1 MGRVDQLQRLA
12 ELVRTHRQCPRE
24 HNNTTSTA
32 ATPPYPYSFDY
43 ALGAPRRFEMSS
55 SNDAAFLEEEEIARE
70 FRVRLRARQEAA
82 RANKAQRVRGRA
94 NKVDRRSRTEDGGE
108 DTPLLGRNGSTGSP
122 DSQRDGSEPE
132 WFGYAELRALPWW
145 KRPSIYWLLPPFLLF
160 TMAFGAI
167 IVPKLNLIMDLV
179 CDQYY
184 ASSPDPISGPMDP
197 GQRFDRCQTDAVSS
211 RSSLFLLY
219 GNLCSG
225 ILTAISSPKL
235 GALSDR
241 YGRKTLLVCT
251 TFGALMGEVLTILA
265 AKYPETVHVNW
276 ILVGYALDGLTGS
289 FIVGMALAHSYASD
303 CTSPQRRNVAFG
315 YFYACLF
322 TGIALGPVLSGY
334 IIDWRQ
340 KYVGKTEAVLLIFY
354 IALACHGFFIL
365 FLAFAV
371 PESLS
376 KERQEAARRR
386 HRDEKERNG
395 GLAPDWIDQLRSL
408 NLLEPLKILWPTG
421 PGTSPALRRNLILLA
436 ATDTIMF
443 GIAMGAM
450 GVVVVY
456 TRRQFGWQEL
466 ESGKFVSIVNSARV
480 FVLLF
485 ALPTVTR
492 LIRGKNGTKN
502 QRNSGSD
509 VLDLS
514 IIRIAVFF
522 DMLGY
527 LGYTLSRDGNVFI
540 LSGTVAAFGGIGS
553 PAIGSALTKHVPPDR
568 VGQVLGATGLLHA
581 FARVL
586 GPTIFN
592 GIYSA
597 TVSSFR
603 QTVFV
608 CLTATF
614 GAALVLSCFI
624 RPHVYLELEADGS
637 PSRSGSTMSGHE
649 EEASA

>member
-1 MGRVDQLQRLA
+1 
-12 ELVRTHRQCPRE
+12 
-24 HNNTTSTA
+24 
-32 ATPPYPYSFDY
+32 
-43 ALGAPRRFEMSS
+43 MSS

-70 FRVRLRARQEAA
+70 FRARLRARQEAV
-82 RANKAQRVRGRA
+82 RANKAQDIRQHPNRLDGNPRA
-94 NKVDRRSRTEDGGE
+94 AESSEDA
-108 DTPLLGRNGSTGSP
+108 PLLGRNDATGSA
-122 DSQRDGSEPE
+122 DSEDDGSEPE
-132 WFGYAELRALPWW
+132 WFGYAELRGLPWW
-145 KRPSIYWLLPPFLLF
+145 KRPSVYWLLPPFLLF

-197 GQRFDRCQTDAVSS
+197 GQQPDRCQTDAVSS

-225 ILTAISSPKL
+225 ILSAITSPKL

-241 YGRKTLLVCT
+241 YGRKRLLVFT
-251 TFGALMGEVLTILA
+251 TLGALLGEVLTILA

-276 ILVGYALDGLTGS
+276 ILVGYALDGLAGS
-289 FIVGMALAHSYASD
+289 FIVGMALAYSYASD
-303 CTSPQRRNVAFG
+303 CTPPQKRNVAFG
-315 YFYACLF
+315 YFHACLF
-322 TGIALGPVLSGY
+322 TGIAVGPVLSGY
-334 IIDWRQ
+334 VISWRE

-354 IALACHGFFIL
+354 LALACHAFFIL
-365 FLAFAV
+365 FLALVV

-376 KERQEAARRR
+376 KDRQEAARQR
-386 HRDEKERNG
+386 HRMEKERNG
-395 GLAPDWIDQLRSL
+395 GLDPDWIDQLRSI
-408 NLLEPLKILWPTG
+408 NLLAPLKILWPTG
-421 PGTSPALRRNLILLA
+421 PGSSSALRRNLILLA
-436 ATDTIMF
+436 ATDTIAF

-466 ESGKFVSIVNSARV
+466 ETGRFVSIVNSARV
-480 FVLLF
+480 LTLLI
-485 ALPTVTR
+485 ALPVITR
-492 LIRGKNGTKN
+492 LIRGKNGMKN

-514 IIRIAVFF
+514 IIRVAIFF

-527 LGYTLSRDGNVFI
+527 LGYTLSRDGNLFI
-540 LSGTVAAFGGIGS
+540 LSGAVTALGGIGS
-553 PAIGSALTKHVPPDR
+553 PAIGSALTKHVPPDQ
-568 VGQVLGATGLLHA
+568 VGQLLGATGLLHA

-597 TVSSFR
+597 TVGSFR

-608 CLTATF
+608 YLTVTF
-614 GAALVLSCFI
+614 GIALGLSWFV
-624 RPHVYLELEADGS
+624 RPHVYLDLEPDGA
-637 PSRSGSTMSGHE
+637 PSRRGSTIDGRE
-649 EEASA
+649 EDSSA

>member
-1 MGRVDQLQRLA
+1 
-12 ELVRTHRQCPRE
+12 
-24 HNNTTSTA
+24 
-32 ATPPYPYSFDY
+32 
-43 ALGAPRRFEMSS
+43 
-55 SNDAAFLEEEEIARE
+55 
-70 FRVRLRARQEAA
+70 
-82 RANKAQRVRGRA
+82 
-94 NKVDRRSRTEDGGE
+94 
-108 DTPLLGRNGSTGSP
+108 
-122 DSQRDGSEPE
+122 
-132 WFGYAELRALPWW
+132 
-145 KRPSIYWLLPPFLLF
+145 
-160 TMAFGAI
+160 MAIGAI

-197 GQRFDRCQTDAVSS
+197 GQQPDRCRTDAVSS

-219 GNLCSG
+219 GNLCAG
-225 ILTAISSPKL
+225 ILSAITSPKL

-241 YGRKTLLVCT
+241 HGRKKLLVCT
-251 TFGALMGEVLTILA
+251 TFGALLAEVLTILA

-276 ILVGYALDGLTGS
+276 ILVGYALDGLAGS
-289 FIVGMALAHSYASD
+289 FIVGMALAYSYASD
-303 CTSPQRRNVAFG
+303 CTSPQKRNVAFG
-315 YFYACLF
+315 YFHGCLF
-322 TGIALGPVLSGY
+322 AGIAVGPVVSGY
-334 IIDWRQ
+334 VIDWRE

-354 IALACHGFFIL
+354 IALACHIFFVL
-365 FLAFAV
+365 FLTFAV

-376 KERQEAARRR
+376 KDRQEAARRR
-386 HRDEKERNG
+386 YREEKELNG
-395 GLAPDWIDQLRSL
+395 GLDPDWIDQLRSI
-408 NLLEPLKILWPTG
+408 NVFEPLKILWPTG

-443 GIAMGAM
+443 GVAMGAM

-466 ESGKFVSIVNSARV
+466 QTGKFVSIVNSARV
-480 FVLLF
+480 LALLAVL
-485 ALPTVTR
+485 PVITR
-492 LIRGKNGTKN
+492 LIRGKKGTKN

-509 VLDLS
+509 VFDLS
-514 IIRIAVFF
+514 IIRVAVFF

-527 LGYTLSRDGNVFI
+527 LGYTLARNGNVFI
-540 LSGTVAAFGGIGS
+540 LSGAVAALGGIGS

-568 VGQVLGATGLLHA
+568 VGQLLGATGLLHA

-597 TVSSFR
+597 TVGSFR

-624 RPHVYLELEADGS
+624 RPHGKYPMPFCLILRLTTRIVYLELEPDGA
-637 PSRSGSTMSGHE
+637 PSRRGSTMTGHDE
-649 EEASA
+649 GNSA